1 MKIGFVYDAVY
12 PWIKGGG
19 EKTLYE
25 LACEL
30 RDRGHECHFFGMQ
43 CWPGSAD
50 MTRDGLHYHAVCPN
64 IPLYGSDGKR
74 RILQPLRFAWGVLTR
89 LGRHDL
95 RSFDVLDVHAFPFF
109 SVPAFWIVRRLRAAK
124 LPWLLTWLEVWGRDY
139 WSRYA
144 GRKGFVGARLEKWC
158 ARTAPHHLC
167 ISETTAG
174 RLHDLLAAPRDRI
187 TVIPRGFA
195 GTPTFATM
203 PIRVPGRVVIAGRLL
218 AYKRTELILA
228 AWPEVVERVP
238 HAVLHIVGDGPELP
252 ALKRLTDQLKLG
264 ESVRFLGQLAERD
277 QVLAEIAAAE
287 LLMQPSIREGQS
299 TVVLEALMLGTPVV
313 ATVGDETAVGDFL
326 GDPQTTALARIDA
339 GEHAEVWSQRII
351 QLLIDKNA
359 RAKLAS
365 AGNAAVQELGW
376 RDHIAPAVERLYER
390 EIKEQSSRP

>member
-1 MKIGFVYDAVY
+1 LKIGFVYDAVY

-43 CWPGSAD
+43 CWPGPAD

-64 IPLYGSDGKR
+64 IPLYGPDGKR
-74 RILQPLRFAWGVLTR
+74 RISQPLRFAWGVLTR

-95 RSFDVLDVHAFPFF
+95 RTFDILDVHAFPFF

-144 GRKGFVGARLEKWC
+144 GRKGFIGAWLERWC
-158 ARTAPHHLC
+158 ARAAPHHLC
-167 ISETTAG
+167 ISETTAR
-174 RLHDLLAAPRDRI
+174 RLRELLAVPRDRI

-195 GTPTFATM
+195 GPPAFATA
-203 PIRVPGRVVIAGRLL
+203 PIRVPGRIVIAGRLL

-228 AWPEVVERVP
+228 AWPSVVERVP
-238 HAVLHIVGDGPELP
+238 HAVLHVVGDGPELS
-252 ALKRLTDQLKLG
+252 ALKRLADQLKLG

-287 LLMQPSIREGQS
+287 LLLQPSIREGQS

-313 ATVGDETAVGDFL
+313 AAVGDETAVGDFL
-326 GDPQTTALARIDA
+326 GDPQATALARIGAD
-339 GEHAEVWSQRII
+339 ETAEAWSQRIV
-351 QLLIDKNA
+351 QLLCDSNA
-359 RAKLAS
+359 RAQLAS
-365 AGNAAVQELGW
+365 AGSAAVKELGW
-376 RDHIAPAVERLYER
+376 RDHIAPAVEQLYER
-390 EIKEQSSRP
+390 QIAVQSSGR

>member
-43 CWPGSAD
+43 CWPGPAD

-64 IPLYGSDGKR
+64 VPLYGTDGKR
-74 RILQPLRFAWGVLTR
+74 RISQPLRFAWGVLTR
-89 LGRHDL
+89 LGRYDL
-95 RSFDVLDVHAFPFF
+95 RTFDILDVHAFPFF
-109 SVPAFWIVRRLRAAK
+109 SVPAFWMVRMLRARR

-144 GRKGFVGARLEKWC
+144 GRKGFVGTWLEQWC
-158 ARTAPHHLC
+158 ARVAPHHLC

-174 RLHDLLAAPRDRI
+174 RLHELLAVPRDQI
-187 TVIPRGFA
+187 SVIPRGFA
-195 GTPTFATM
+195 GPPSLETAPSPVA
-203 PIRVPGRVVIAGRLL
+203 GRVVAAGRLL
-218 AYKRTELILA
+218 AYKRTDLILA
-228 AWPEVVERVP
+228 AWPSVVERVP

-252 ALKRLTDQLKLG
+252 ALKRLADQLQLG
-264 ESVRFLGQLAERD
+264 KSVRFLGQLAERN

-287 LLMQPSIREGQS
+287 LLLQPSVREGQS
-299 TVVLEALMLGTPVV
+299 TVVLEALMLGTPVL
-313 ATVGDETAVGDFL
+313 AAVGDETAVGDFL
-326 GDPQTTALARIDA
+326 GDPQSTALARIDSS
-339 GEHAEVWSQRII
+339 EPAEVWSQRII
-351 QLLIDKNA
+351 QLLHDADA
-359 RAKLAS
+359 RAQLAA
-365 AGNAAVQELGW
+365 AGSTAVRELGW

-390 EIKEQSSRP
+390 QIAEQSSRR